1 MEDKVKKVVSQI
13 LKIELSEVSN
23 NTGMDTVEEWDSLKQ
38 MQIVMALE
46 DELKIVFAEEDL
58 FDANSVEA
66 IVKALEK

>member
-1 MEDKVKKVVSQI
+1 
-13 LKIELSEVSN
+13 
-23 NTGMDTVEEWDSLKQ
+23 MDTVEEWDSLKR